1 MAVPSL
7 QLQCLYSVVGRL
19 DEYGTQ
25 TLSLLP
31 VSLRRQL
38 LLHLPVADICRLEE
52 DQAFMS
58 GLDPDTIWS
67 KLHKFSIVYWN
78 PSIYPRPQYP
88 SAKDSLLSEV
98 AHVFLTKSGGKHR
111 LGLLTYS
118 LFGIHVCKSMSVVRM
133 ALFREHQFL
142 QLSEKLFSI
151 RWALPQRYVSESEVA
166 TISEM
171 LEKFINYCRWY
182 PTIVELHGMT
192 DYYPERFE
200 IFLRLLPCIEEV
212 YLYSSCVF
220 VMAGVLQIVKA
231 AKKRALKT
239 VSLAGNSDDLYS
251 LISALFTALHYD
263 CADGGV
269 QLYGGLKKLELVVE
283 DLWGYDLKSVSSTSA
298 MEDLAQLI
306 SNQEG
311 LETLIVAH
319 GHFSSVKNRW
329 FAHFAFLN
337 YLPHFILKT
346 SFRHLRIEQCNVPT
360 NSMKNMIVAFLNSTA
375 SSYQSLEFIDCV
387 LMDQSHNTISTECNL
402 KQPAEYR
409 LFNPVGG
416 RCVAGE
422 QKSLAVQVNNH
433 NFPLHWLVEYP
444 GFQLNRLDLQH
455 TMPGIITTQETGFDT
470 TCETLAWFGQN
481 VNTLCVSFLGG
492 HTCHGSVGKVL
503 ANPHL
508 SEMRLM
514 NCAHSSD
521 TSIMAVMSGSI
532 HNALSLRKISFEA
545 QGYEG
550 FSFNSSRYFRSFFAA
565 LFNMPKEWLGNLA
578 LDFSESLI
586 SSSVMDNVVEEWKA
600 NARGQ
605 KLRAIRYSNAKCFPP
620 TQCRVH
626 EIAVEHSA

>member
-1 MAVPSL
+1 
-7 QLQCLYSVVGRL
+7 
-19 DEYGTQ
+19 
-25 TLSLLP
+25 
-31 VSLRRQL
+31 
-38 LLHLPVADICRLEE
+38 
-52 DQAFMS
+52 
-58 GLDPDTIWS
+58 
-67 KLHKFSIVYWN
+67 
-78 PSIYPRPQYP
+78 
-88 SAKDSLLSEV
+88 
-98 AHVFLTKSGGKHR
+98 
-111 LGLLTYS
+111 
-118 LFGIHVCKSMSVVRM
+118 
-133 ALFREHQFL
+133 
-142 QLSEKLFSI
+142 
-151 RWALPQRYVSESEVA
+151 
-166 TISEM
+166 M

-182 PTIVELHGMT
+182 PTIVELPHEMT

-200 IFLRLLPCIEEV
+200 IFLRLLPRVEEV
-212 YLYSSCVF
+212 YIFIYDSSCTL
-220 VMAGVLQIVKA
+220 VMAGVLQNVVKA

-239 VSLAGNSDDLYS
+239 VSLAGSSDDLCS
-251 LISALFTALHYD
+251 LISVLFTALHYD

-269 QLYGGLKKLELVVE
+269 QLYGGLKKLELIVNSE
-283 DLWGYDLKSVSSTSA
+283 EGCNLTRA

-311 LETLIVAH
+311 LETLIVENFIDLDMVVHALH
-319 GHFSSVKNRW
+319 TDFG
-329 FAHFAFLN
+329 AFLN
-337 YLPHFILKT
+337 YLPHFILKP
-346 SFRHLRIEQCNVPT
+346 SFRHLRIEECNVPT

-375 SSYQSLEFIDCV
+375 SSYQSLEFIDCI

-422 QKSLAVQVNNH
+422 QKSLTVPVNNH

-444 GFQLNRLDLQH
+444 GFQLNRLDLQY
-455 TMPGIITTQETGFDT
+455 TMPGIVTTQEAGFDT

-503 ANPHL
+503 ASPHL
-508 SEMRLM
+508 SELRLM

-550 FSFNSSRYFRSFFAA
+550 FSYNSSRYFRSFFAA
-565 LFNMPKEWLGNLA
+565 LYNMPKEWLGNLA

-605 KLRAIRYSNAKCFPP
+605 KLRAIRYSNAECFPP